1 MPHYPPNVAGE
12 ERVVTRPGVRLLRRA
27 MKLHGGT
34 IDDFAKQV
42 LGRSRVSI
50 WRWLRKAY
58 PIPLA
63 VRERLRVYCHE
74 MDTDPQPARFSDV
87 D

>member
-1 MPHYPPNVAGE
+1 MTTTQPRPN
-12 ERVVTRPGVRLLRRA
+12 RPGTTTLLKRA

-50 WRWLRKAY
+50 WRWLRKAH

-63 VRERLRVYCHE
+63 VRERLRVYCRE
-74 MDTDPQPARFSDV
+74 MEPDPQPARFSDA

>member
-1 MPHYPPNVAGE
+1 MPHYPLDAAGH
-12 ERVVTRPGVRLLRRA
+12 ERAARRPGVTLLKRA

-50 WRWLRKAY
+50 WRWLRKAH

-63 VRERLRVYCHE
+63 VRERLRTYCRE
-74 MDTDPQPARFSDV
+74 MDADPQPARFSDA